1 MSNKKLTTN
10 ALSHIM
16 NNLKIKLLSI
26 LICFS
31 LIVCAQS
38 ETQIANEI
46 NKLGISSMSDVNTE
60 LAKRGMSETEAR
72 KMAKVYGIDY
82 DEYIL
87 KYVSRDEIPGAN
99 RLYDKDN
106 ANFDSLTVSKLDY
119 KIPAETARDSLL
131 DSDSTTTLPYFGY
144 EIFNNNPFANKD
156 YLVGNIDE
164 NYILGPGDEIRIYVW
179 GAHAY
184 QAQVRIDLNGNI
196 VLPENGVFFASGYTF
211 STLKKKLKN
220 FLGKSYSGLGAS
232 PQTAFIDVS
241 LTQLRPVSITVLGEA
256 TTPGPHLVNG
266 FATVLNALYA
276 SGGIKTSGS
285 LREIKVYRNNKLLRT
300 IDIYNY
306 ITAGALDKD
315 VRLMNNDVV
324 FIPSRQSSIQ
334 LTGAVQKNAIYELK
348 NGEGLKQLFDFAG
361 GLLPNASAKNI
372 SIHRI
377 TPFEER
383 SDEKTFERYLST
395 VNWRK
400 LLSEKKNFTL
410 FDGDSV
416 NIETILDKV
425 LNQVKISGC
434 VNQPG
439 SYSTRS
445 YADLKSIIQFAA
457 KGVKPKTNMEK
468 VDVFHTDLSGKRSF
482 ESFNL
487 KEVLAGN
494 QNLNLT
500 QEDSIVV
507 YCEER
512 VVGVEPWIEYY
523 SFMKDSSQ
531 VGDSIRVNWSKNLSL
546 FDLIFSLNPISDPN
560 FKRQV
565 LYSRVDI
572 NRYNP
577 KSGMYNVISFNLE
590 DIILKNDSAKLL
602 PLDQVRVYSKEV
614 NEVVNKIVFIKG
626 YVNSPGEFI
635 LREDMTVEDLIL
647 EAGGFQEF
655 ADQKTV
661 IVSSPEYDVDQ
672 GKISRS
678 QEIVVNDDY
687 LLGNTEKPDTY
698 RLQHLDVVN
707 VRQVPGYEKMKSIT
721 VSGEVRYPG
730 VVTLN
735 NRKQSLNQVLKTV
748 GGLTRFASID
758 ASYIL
763 RDEERFIID
772 LGRVLQDNLTFLKD
786 GDEIV
791 IGSNSGDVSVQGFV
805 LNEGLFVWEQ
815 GKRVRNY
822 INNSGGLDGKILSIV
837 VELPNGF
844 TKRKRW
850 YNNPKVLPNSKIY
863 VYAKPEKLK
872 MNASERW
879 DKITNFMQ
887 VLSGVFTSAVL
898 VQTLR
903 NNAN

>member
-1 MSNKKLTTN
+1 MKN
-10 ALSHIM
+10 I
-16 NNLKIKLLSI
+16 KIRLFSLLV
-26 LICFS
+26 CFS
-31 LIVCAQS
+31 MILSAQTES
-38 ETQIANEI
+38 QIANEI
-46 NKLGISSMSDVNTE
+46 NKRGINSMAEVNTE
-60 LAKRGMSETEAR
+60 LAKRGMSDADAR

-82 DEYIL
+82 DEYIN
-87 KYVSRDEIPGAN
+87 KYISDNENESSNEN
-99 RLYDKDN
+99 RFLNYEPVY
-106 ANFDSLTVSKLDY
+106 FDSLAVSELDY
-119 KIPAETARDSLL
+119 TLDVEEPIDSLL
-131 DSDSTTTLPYFGY
+131 DSDSTMTLPYFGY

-164 NYILGPGDEIRIYVW
+164 NYILGPGDEIRLYVW

-184 QAQVRIDLNGNI
+184 QAQVRIDLNGN
-196 VLPENGVFFASGYTF
+196 VALPDNGVFFASGYTF

-276 SGGIKTSGS
+276 AGGIKTSGS
-285 LREIKVYRNNKLLRT
+285 LREIKVYRNNKLLKT
-300 IDIYNY
+300 IDVYNY

-315 VRLMNNDVV
+315 VRLMNSDVI
-324 FIPSRQSSIQ
+324 FIPSRQSTIQ

-348 NGEGLKQLFDFAG
+348 DGEGLKQLLNFAG

-377 TPFEER
+377 TPLEER
-383 SDEKTFERYLST
+383 SEEQIFDRYLST

-400 LLSEKKNFTL
+400 MLSEKKNFTL
-410 FDGDSV
+410 FDGDSISI
-416 NIETILDKV
+416 NTILDQV
-425 LNQVKISGC
+425 LNQVTISGA

-439 SYSTRS
+439 FYSTS
-445 YADLKSIIQFAA
+445 AYPDLKSLIQSAA
-457 KGVKPKTNMEK
+457 KGVQPRTNTEK

-482 ESFNL
+482 ESLSL

-500 QEDSIVV
+500 HNDSVVV
-507 YCEER
+507 YSEEDVR
-512 VVGVEPWIEYY
+512 GEEPWIEFY
-523 SFMKDSSQ
+523 SFMKDTTQ
-531 VGDSIRVNWSKNLSL
+531 KGDSIRMSWSENLSL
-546 FDLIFSLNPISDPN
+546 YDLIFSLNPISDPN

-565 LYSRVDI
+565 LYSRVDV

-577 KSGMYNVISFNLE
+577 ISGMYNVMPFNLE
-590 DIILKNDSAKLL
+590 DVIQKKDSALL
-602 PLDQVRVYSKEV
+602 MPFDQVRVYSKEV
-614 NEVVNKIVFIKG
+614 HKVVNKVVYIKG
-626 YVNSPGEFI
+626 YVNAPGEFV
-635 LREDMTVEDLIL
+635 LRENMSVEDLIL

-661 IVSSPEYDVDQ
+661 IISSPEYDVDQ

-678 QEIVVNDDY
+678 QEININTDY
-687 LLGNTEKPDTY
+687 LLGKKEKPTAY

-707 VRQVPGYEKMKSIT
+707 VRQIPGYEKMKSIT

-730 VVTLN
+730 VVTLS
-735 NRKQSLNQVLKTV
+735 NRKQSLNEVLKTV

-763 RDEERFIID
+763 REDERFIID
-772 LGRVLQDNLTFLKD
+772 LGRVLRENLSFLKD

-791 IGSNSGDVSVQGFV
+791 IGSNSGDVSVQGSV

-815 GKRVRNY
+815 GKRVGSY
-822 INNSGGLDGKILSIV
+822 INNSGGYDGKIQSIV

-844 TKRKRW
+844 TKRKHW

-863 VYAKPEKLK
+863 VYAKPEKVKKENSEK
-872 MNASERW
+872 M
-879 DKITNFMQ
+879 DKIIDALSVISGALTT
-887 VLSGVFTSAVL
+887 VLM
-898 VQTLR
+898 VQTIR
-903 NNAN
+903 SN

>member
-1 MSNKKLTTN
+1 MLV
-10 ALSHIM
+10 
-16 NNLKIKLLSI
+16 
-26 LICFS
+26 CFS
-31 LIVCAQS
+31 LILSAQT

-46 NKLGISSMSDVNTE
+46 NKRGINSMAEVNAE
-60 LAKRGMSETEAR
+60 LAKRGMSEADAR

-82 DEYIL
+82 DEYIN
-87 KYVSRDEIPGAN
+87 KYISNNENENSNENPFLN
-99 RLYDKDN
+99 Y
-106 ANFDSLTVSKLDY
+106 DSLAVSELDY
-119 KIPAETARDSLL
+119 TLDVEEPIDSLL
-131 DSDSTTTLPYFGY
+131 DSDSTMTLPYFGY
-144 EIFNNNPFANKD
+144 EIFDNNPFANKD

-164 NYILGPGDEIRIYVW
+164 NYILGPGDEIRLYVW

-196 VLPENGVFFASGYTF
+196 ALPDNGVFFASGYTF

-276 SGGIKTSGS
+276 AGGIKTSGS
-285 LREIKVYRNNKLLRT
+285 LREIKVYRNNKLLKT
-300 IDIYNY
+300 IDVYNY

-315 VRLMNNDVV
+315 VRLMNNDVI
-324 FIPSRQSSIQ
+324 FIPSRRSTIQ

-348 NGEGLKQLFDFAG
+348 DGEGLGQLLDFAG

-377 TPFEER
+377 TPLEER
-383 SDEKTFERYLST
+383 SEEQIFDRYLST

-400 LLSEKKNFTL
+400 MLSEKKNFTL
-410 FDGDSV
+410 FDGDSISI
-416 NIETILDKV
+416 NTILDQV
-425 LNQVKISGC
+425 LNQVTINGA

-439 SYSTRS
+439 FYSTS
-445 YADLKSIIQFAA
+445 AYPDLKSLIQSAA
-457 KGVKPKTNMEK
+457 KGIQPRTNTEK

-482 ESFNL
+482 ESLNL

-500 QEDSIVV
+500 HNDSVVV
-507 YCEER
+507 YSEEH
-512 VVGVEPWIEYY
+512 VGGEEPWIEYY
-523 SFMKDSSQ
+523 SFMKDTTQ
-531 VGDSIRVNWSKNLSL
+531 EGDSIRMAWSENLSL
-546 FDLIFSLNPISDPN
+546 YDLIFSLNPISDPN
-560 FKRQV
+560 FKRQA
-565 LYSRVDI
+565 LYSRVDV

-577 KSGMYNVISFNLE
+577 NSGMYNVMPFNLE
-590 DIILKNDSAKLL
+590 DVIQKKDSALL
-602 PLDQVRVYSKEV
+602 MPFDQVRVYSKEV
-614 NEVVNKIVFIKG
+614 HEVVNKVVFIKG
-626 YVNSPGEFI
+626 YVNAPGEFV
-635 LREDMTVEDLIL
+635 LRENMSVEDLIL

-678 QEIVVNDDY
+678 QEININSDY
-687 LLGNTEKPDTY
+687 FLGKKEKPTAY

-707 VRQVPGYEKMKSIT
+707 VRQIPGYEKMKSIT

-730 VVTLN
+730 VVTLS
-735 NRKQSLNQVLKTV
+735 NRKQSLNEVLKTV

-763 RDEERFIID
+763 REDERFIID
-772 LGRVLQDNLTFLKD
+772 LGRVLRENLSFLKD

-791 IGSNSGDVSVQGFV
+791 IGSNSGDVSVQGSV

-815 GKRVRNY
+815 GKRVGSY
-822 INNSGGLDGKILSIV
+822 INNSGGYDGKIQSIV

-844 TKRKRW
+844 TKRKHW

-863 VYAKPEKLK
+863 VYAKPEKVK
-872 MNASERW
+872 QENSERM
-879 DKITNFMQ
+879 DKIIDALSVISGALTT
-887 VLSGVFTSAVL
+887 VLM
-898 VQTLR
+898 VQTIR
-903 NNAN
+903 SN